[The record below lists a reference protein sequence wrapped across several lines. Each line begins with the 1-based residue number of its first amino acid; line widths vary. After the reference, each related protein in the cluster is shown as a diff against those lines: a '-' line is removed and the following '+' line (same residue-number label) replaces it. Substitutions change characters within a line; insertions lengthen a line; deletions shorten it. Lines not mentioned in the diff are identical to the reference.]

1 MALKVPLLPQKIG
14 WLWKHMQFLQ
24 LNISPES
31 ATATLTTLEIFPVYS
46 ACYAYK
52 MVACTDSALQKL

>member
-1 MALKVPLLPQKIG
+1 MALKVPLLPQKVG
-14 WLWKHMQFLQ
+14 WLWKHMQFLR

-46 ACYAYK
+46 ACYA
-52 MVACTDSALQKL
+52 